1 MVLWES
7 DRARFDSAVSFYPL
21 IHLPVEDQH
30 HLISRISDWLLP
42 NGYLMAIV
50 GHEAW
55 TGIGGLHGRADVLGS
70 NRHCHVSALAHKRRA
85 DSSMASLRARGG
97 VQTFTGAGNAPVN
110 VVQSRSAR
118 SLNADWAGQLQK
130 EFATRLGR
138 PPKPEP

>member
-7 DRARFDSAVSFYPL
+7 DRARFDAVVSFYPL

-55 TGIGGLHGRADVLGS
+55 TGIGGCMGAPMYWDQTDTATYLRWLTDVGLIPQGHRFVPEGES
-70 NRHCHVSALAHKRRA
+70 GHSLVLAMRR
-85 DSSMASLRARGG
+85 
-97 VQTFTGAGNAPVN
+97 
-110 VVQSRSAR
+110 
-118 SLNADWAGQLQK
+118 
-130 EFATRLGR
+130 
-138 PPKPEP
+138 